1 MASSCWSRRRAW
13 HSCEG
18 LSGLWWAGT
27 KGNLVGV
34 RDKDQSSMKWNTQGT
49 FAPWRPCAF
58 LLVSFQEYYSR
69 ILKKKGLEKSSEDE
83 QRYKSTFI
91 WAENTPAP
99 QRRDLMAVC
108 RVGMTL
114 NGEHSLPPG
123 VLGVGLVQ
131 TTCSNLNA
139 FFLFVCLGFFSRCAE
154 SYHAWKYGKSKLPW
168 RRKHWKWDPAQ
179 YLEMA
184 SVKIHVSGSSRTT
197 LHSQG
202 KHKGLRHKSPILP
215 SSRIS

>member
-1 MASSCWSRRRAW
+1 MHPEGRVPFCLSRF
-13 HSCEG
+13 
-18 LSGLWWAGT
+18 
-27 KGNLVGV
+27 K
-34 RDKDQSSMKWNTQGT
+34 NTIAE
-49 FAPWRPCAF
+49 FK
-58 LLVSFQEYYSR
+58 
-69 ILKKKGLEKSSEDE
+69 KKKGLEKSSEDE
-83 QRYKSTFI
+83 QRCKSTFI

-154 SYHAWKYGKSKLPW
+154 SYHA
-168 RRKHWKWDPAQ
+168 
-179 YLEMA
+179 
-184 SVKIHVSGSSRTT
+184 
-197 LHSQG
+197 
-202 KHKGLRHKSPILP
+202 
-215 SSRIS
+215 